1 MAQILLF
8 PLKLIAITADCDDH
22 GYAAYD
28 FGWGDDEPT
37 EDWGQ
42 NCWLYAM
49 ADGIVTKIDNSHPDY
64 PDDEG
69 YGNFIIIAY
78 PDAGYCS
85 LYAHLKKNSCI
96 VKVGDRVSQRQKVCK
111 QDNSGYSFGSHLHL
125 EVCKGTTFT
134 RHGGVDY
141 IAEGI
146 VYADDW
152 NVVRPATQREYDIRH
167 VVIQPTI
174 QDVSKTQVLIKCTD
188 LRVRRGPSTSAE
200 VAGMAL
206 PGYYDVEL
214 ISEDPSYTWANI
226 ANTDYWV
233 AADVEGDSELLEASF
248 VPTMATVTKNQAEV
262 QCDDLRIRLEP
273 STTSRIMGYAPEGFY
288 DVEESYSGDDY
299 VWFKCCG
306 YWIACVDGVVYH
318 AAQEDD
324 KDKRIKELEAEVD
337 MLTKTID
344 AMGTQLAEADSIIE
358 DLKTDKA
365 QMILEMRQIA
375 DIADKYIA

>member
-22 GYAAYD
+22 GYHAYD

-42 NCWLYAM
+42 NCWLYSM

-69 YGNFIIIAY
+69 YGNYIIIAY

-248 VPTMATVTKNQAEV
+248 RPTMGDVTKNQAEV

-324 KDKRIKELEAEVD
+324 KDKRIRELEAEVD
-337 MLTKTID
+337 ELTRTID

-365 QMILEMRQIA
+365 QMIMEMRQIA
-375 DIADKYIA
+375 DIADRYIA